1 MTDAASLRPDA
12 FTLVEEAV
20 RVWRRAHPGAT
31 LTELEHELDTR
42 LRAARATRLRAARAT
57 RLRAARAALLA
68 DVASDVVPGVERC
81 PTCGGPLV
89 ARGTRRRT
97 LITDG
102 DAAVLLTRPY
112 ATCPVC
118 GTGLFPP

>member
-31 LTELEHELDTR
+31 LTELEHELD
-42 LRAARATRLRAARAT
+42 T